1 MTTKRCSM
9 KRYFVLR
16 VIVLMCAAQLQ
27 TYGWQGKDS
36 GKILEGKVY
45 TFVPETVYPLGMRP
59 RQVTAEFALKIKA
72 DTIQCYLPYFGQ
84 ATNIGYENQKSGTDF
99 TSADFTYSESKGK
112 KGAITLN
119 ILPHDNKDVRE
130 INVTYYNG
138 SDFANVSMLFNQRQ
152 SISYRGRIMIRNIS
166 KE

>member
-1 MTTKRCSM
+1 M
-9 KRYFVLR
+9 KSHFVLTAMMLFT
-16 VIVLMCAAQLQ
+16 VQSQ
-27 TYGWQGKDS
+27 TYGWQGKDTAQT
-36 GKILEGKVY
+36 LEGKVY

-59 RQVTAEFALKIKA
+59 RQVTAEFVLKIKA

-84 ATNIGYENQKSGTDF
+84 ATNIGYDNQKSGTDF
-99 TSADFTYSESKGK
+99 TSVHFTYSESKGK
-112 KGAITLN
+112 KRAVTLK

-130 INVTYYNG
+130 IDITYYNG

-152 SISYRGRIMIRNIS
+152 SISYRGRIVISNIV